1 MVKDFN
7 CFVDRNDENLNR
19 VQQAGGE
26 LDRIWGKMLTSLS
39 GTQDISY
46 SKLVLLILYPSFS
59 LKAHRPLETN

>member
-46 SKLVLLILYPSFS
+46 RKELTARASF
-59 LKAHRPLETN
+59 